1 MSSLIPEGQTRM
13 SSRIIRTSLL
23 ATLLIA
29 ALTIGWVPAAG
40 AQAPVAPGGPVLV
53 VDQGDGFADYYA
65 EILRAEGLNE
75 FDVGPL
81 TAQSLASHQVVLL
94 SQGNYAAQAAMLD
107 TWVRGGGNLIAMRPT
122 AALAGTLGL
131 GAIQGALSNQYL
143 QVAAGRGI
151 TGDTMQFHG
160 AADLWTTAGGTT
172 PIATLYSDEDSA
184 TSSPAVTLRSL
195 GSGQAAAFTFDLAR
209 SVVYTRQGNPAWAG
223 MERDFVLDSLTR
235 SDDLFFGARP
245 GDIQPDWVN
254 LDKVAIPQADEQ
266 QRLLADLITGM
277 NADRMPLPRF
287 WYLPRGEKAAVV
299 MTGDDHSTGNTAG
312 QFARFKAESPAGCS
326 VANWECIRATSY
338 VFPNTPIPNAEA
350 LEGDGFEI
358 ALHLH
363 AGCPNNFTPAS
374 LRASWDEQLP
384 DWQGEFP
391 TLNAPVTNRT
401 HCISW
406 SDWASEPIVEHENGV
421 RFDTNYYYW
430 PGEWVQNRP
439 GMFTGSGFPMRFA
452 NTDGSLIDVYQATTQ
467 LTDESD
473 IDYGLHIAAL
483 LDGALGPQGYYG
495 VFTANMHT
503 DSPEHDGANAIVAA
517 AKARGVPV
525 VSSKQMLTWLDGR
538 NVSSF
543 DGLGFSS
550 NVLQFS
556 IAPGSGAN
564 GLQAMLPVEGPTGAL
579 TGVKRGGATV
589 TTTNRTVGGTDYVLF
604 DATAGAYTATYG
616 DPPVAPVPDTS
627 ITDLSV
633 AGSTATA
640 SFASDVAGASFQC
653 SLDGA
658 AFSACGSPVQL
669 TGLADGAHTFAVR
682 ALGPGGT
689 DATPAARTF
698 AIVPATS
705 PGTNTPPAGGGETGG
720 TGTKPGGG
728 VLDDNVTSDRSA
740 PRMVLRTRRAR
751 ANADGVVKLRATC
764 PQGEVRCR
772 VTLRLRLHGRSIG
785 TRTLALAGGE
795 TKRFRIQLRRSA
807 RRELAN
813 EGSLRVTA
821 AATARDDAGNEAT
834 VRTAVR
840 LLAPRGR

>member
-1 MSSLIPEGQTRM
+1 M
-13 SSRIIRTSLL
+13 
-23 ATLLIA
+23 
-29 ALTIGWVPAAG
+29 
-40 AQAPVAPGGPVLV
+40 
-53 VDQGDGFADYYA
+53 
-65 EILRAEGLNE
+65 
-75 FDVGPL
+75 
-81 TAQSLASHQVVLL
+81 
-94 SQGNYAAQAAMLD
+94 
-107 TWVRGGGNLIAMRPT
+107 
-122 AALAGTLGL
+122 
-131 GAIQGALSNQYL
+131 
-143 QVAAGRGI
+143 
-151 TGDTMQFHG
+151 
-160 AADLWTTAGGTT
+160 
-172 PIATLYSDEDSA
+172 
-184 TSSPAVTLRSL
+184 
-195 GSGQAAAFTFDLAR
+195 
-209 SVVYTRQGNPAWAG
+209 
-223 MERDFVLDSLTR
+223 
-235 SDDLFFGARP
+235 
-245 GDIQPDWVN
+245 
-254 LDKVAIPQADEQ
+254 
-266 QRLLADLITGM
+266 
-277 NADRMPLPRF
+277 
-287 WYLPRGEKAAVV
+287 
-299 MTGDDHSTGNTAG
+299 
-312 QFARFKAESPAGCS
+312 
-326 VANWECIRATSY
+326 
-338 VFPNTPIPNAEA
+338 
-350 LEGDGFEI
+350 
-358 ALHLH
+358 
-363 AGCPNNFTPAS
+363 
-374 LRASWDEQLP
+374 
-384 DWQGEFP
+384 
-391 TLNAPVTNRT
+391 TNRT

-452 NTDGSLIDVYQATTQ
+452 NLDGSLIDVYQAATQ
-467 LTDESD
+467 MTDESG
-473 IDYGLHIAAL
+473 IDYALHISAL

-503 DSPEHDGANAIVAA
+503 DSPQHPGADAIVAA

-525 VSSKQMLTWLDGR
+525 VSARQMLNWLDGR
-538 NVSSF
+538 NVSAF
-543 DGLGFSS
+543 AGLGFSS

-556 IAPGSGAN
+556 IQPGSGAN

-579 TGVKRGGATV
+579 TGVKRGGSTV
-589 TTTNRTVGGTDYVLF
+589 ATTTRTVGGTDYVAF
-604 DATAGAYTATYG
+604 DAAGGAYTATYG
-616 DPPVAPVPDTS
+616 DPPVAPVPETS

-633 AGSTATA
+633 SGRTATA
-640 SFASDVAGASFQC
+640 SFASDVPGVSFQC

-658 AFSACGSPVQL
+658 GFSACGSPVQL

-698 AIVPATS
+698 VIVPATS
-705 PGTNTPPAGGGETGG
+705 PGTTTPPGGVGETGG

-785 TRTLALAGGE
+785 SRTLALAGGE

-807 RRELAN
+807 RRELASK
-813 EGSLRVTA
+813 GSLRVTA